1 MWAYWLDGIRLSI
14 VLNKSLYCASADMK
28 AYVEIDQLWA
38 KEAEERLASYRLGE
52 IKTLDLNQVL
62 SKYQG

>member
-1 MWAYWLDGIRLSI
+1 
-14 VLNKSLYCASADMK
+14 MK
-28 AYVEIDQLWA
+28 ADVEIDQLRA

-62 SKYQG
+62 SKYQVKS